1 MVITFSILGLV
12 LLILVVFL
20 FTESIGEVIVITAV
34 ALFFMYQCDDDF
46 KEDISGKSI
55 EIRCDTSLN
64 GKLIEVK

>member
-1 MVITFSILGLV
+1 MTITFSILGLA

-20 FTESIGEVIVITAV
+20 FTESIGDVIVITAV
-34 ALFFMYQCDDDF
+34 ALFFMYKCDDDF

-55 EIRCDTSLN
+55 EIRCDTASN